1 MEEKQKE
8 YNGFWKQLGC
18 ILSVVVI
25 LAIVSIFIIGAYL
38 LFNGF

>member
-25 LAIVSIFIIGAYL
+25 LTIVSIFIIGAYL